1 MSRKAQLDL
10 NELAKADVITA
21 LLEETGV
28 DYLLYGRDALK
39 RVRNARRYAQ
49 RTGRPCKHD
58 SVLTVRIVVK
68 NSEEME
74 QLAYVIEMM
83 KTYACS
89 N

>member
-1 MSRKAQLDL
+1 MFKKAQLDL
-10 NELAKADVITA
+10 NDLAKADVITA

-39 RVRNARRYAQ
+39 RVRNARRHAQ

-58 SVLTVRIVVK
+58 SVVTVRIVVRDS
-68 NSEEME
+68 NEMD
-74 QLAYVIEMM
+74 QLAYVVEMM
-83 KTYACS
+83 KTYACP